1 VQNRAGNYIIPRL
14 KNIKAASALDTHPA
28 KDGSLSIVNPPKNA
42 KYANAYPISTYTYVD
57 VQKSS
62 ANAANLKKLI
72 NWAVTKGQAFGP
84 KLIFQPLPAAVV
96 AFDKKQIAKVK

>member
-1 VQNRAGNYIIPRL
+1 
-14 KNIKAASALDTHPA
+14 
-28 KDGSLSIVNPPKNA
+28 
-42 KYANAYPISTYTYVD
+42 